1 MLGFNAFVADS
12 DEEAELLSTSIQQ
25 AFVALRTGQPTKL
38 PPPQAGYAE
47 TLPLQARA
55 ILRSVL
61 SCSAIGNPDTARR
74 QVDQFVDRYKPDE
87 LMVTAQI
94 HDHQARL
101 KSYLLLMEAVRQPAA
116 SAA

>member
-1 MLGFNAFVADS
+1 MHQVVPGQGRGLGQQRKAARVAVGIERQFAS
-12 DEEAELLSTSIQQ
+12 VKGS
-25 AFVALRTGQPTKL
+25 
-38 PPPQAGYAE
+38 
-47 TLPLQARA
+47 LQA
-55 ILRSVL
+55 
-61 SCSAIGNPDTARR
+61 
-74 QVDQFVDRYKPDE
+74 VDQFVDRYKPDE